1 MEKMDNKKDFSANL
15 AKLIKNREL
24 LVILIILIIFFSVM
38 SDTFFTTSNI
48 TNILLTTSIGG
59 LLALGL
65 ALVMMCGDF
74 DLSFASACG
83 LINIIILILIDK
95 GLSLWIVFPLGIL
108 AGILWAGLNSLLIV
122 KLGMHAFVATI
133 ATWTMCTGFIYWIS
147 GGATFYGDY
156 PKSLTF
162 IGRGTIYIFPVSSI
176 IFAVVAVIAILLTNY
191 SKFGRHM
198 YAVGDNSEAA
208 EYVGIDSKKIRIISF
223 LLEGFFIGL
232 AAVILSSKLCS
243 GPATGGTGF
252 QMPVIASAFL
262 GATVFRPGLVN
273 IGGSILGV
281 FLLSII
287 ENGLIMLNVRWYFK
301 YIIQGLIIIGAI
313 TFISLRGKRKSE
325 GPKFL

>member
-1 MEKMDNKKDFSANL
+1 MDNKKNISASL

-24 LVILIILIIFFSVM
+24 LIILIILIIFFSVM
-38 SDTFFTTSNI
+38 SEFFLTASNI

-65 ALVMMCGDF
+65 AVVMMCGDF
-74 DLSFASACG
+74 DLSFASAIG
-83 LINIIILILIDK
+83 LINIMILILIDK

-122 KLGMHAFVATI
+122 ILGMHAFIATI
-133 ATWTMCTGFIYWIS
+133 ATWTMCSGFIYWVS
-147 GGATFYGDY
+147 GGATYYGDY
-156 PKSLTF
+156 PENLPF

-176 IFAVVAVIAILLTNY
+176 IFVVVAVITILLTNY
-191 SKFGRHM
+191 SKFGRYI
-198 YAVGDNSEAA
+198 YAVGNNREAA
-208 EYVGIDSKKIRIISF
+208 EYVGINSKKIRIISF
-223 LLEGFFIGL
+223 LLEGCFIGL

-243 GPATGGTGF
+243 GPATGGMGF

-262 GATVFRPGLVN
+262 GATVFKPGLVN
-273 IGGSILGV
+273 IGGSILAI
-281 FLLSII
+281 FLLTII
-287 ENGLIMLNVRWYFK
+287 ENGLLMLNVRWYFK

-313 TFISLRGKRKSE
+313 TFIALKGKRKSE